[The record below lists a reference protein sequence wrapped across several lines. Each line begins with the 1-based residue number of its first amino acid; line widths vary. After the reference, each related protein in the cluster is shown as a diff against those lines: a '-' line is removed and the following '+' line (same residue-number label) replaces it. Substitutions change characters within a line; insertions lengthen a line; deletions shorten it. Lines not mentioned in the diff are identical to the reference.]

1 MLCVSDRNEE
11 YVGSVLVVIF
21 FLRGS
26 LNLQSAYDIM
36 IPNCSDK
43 YLINMKKHINQVL
56 FSILL
61 VRVQGSWG

>member
-43 YLINMKKHINQVL
+43 YLINM
-56 FSILL
+56 
-61 VRVQGSWG
+61 